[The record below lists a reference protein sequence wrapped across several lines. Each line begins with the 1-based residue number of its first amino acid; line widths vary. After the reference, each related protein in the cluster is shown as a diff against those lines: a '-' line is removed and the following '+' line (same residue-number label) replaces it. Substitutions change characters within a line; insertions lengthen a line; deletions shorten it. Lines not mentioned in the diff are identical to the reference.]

1 MNSLNLYELTVSG
14 FDDTVTYHVIDN
26 GVTGSGFNWGSEYFE
41 EKGYVISKFYSHQGF
56 YDIFKDSEDHK
67 PIIDFL
73 IGTALVDTAYVAP
86 KALDLPFTSFRS
98 AIKPS
103 FESLISTYTKSP
115 AQIKKLW
122 KEIVVNYT
130 DPKRHY
136 HTLTHLRNLMA
147 ILETHKDQLMDW
159 EIIQFAIFFHD
170 IVYDVSRNDNE
181 EQSAAW
187 AERVMQSINVEPT
200 RIERCKRHILATK
213 GHSKSDDFDTNLFTD
228 ADLSILGSEREIYYQ
243 YSSSIRQEY
252 SIFPDSV
259 YNNGRSSVLRNFL
272 EMPTIYKT
280 EPFQK
285 QCEKTARLNLA
296 NELKMLASN

>member
-1 MNSLNLYELTVSG
+1 MILFELTVSG
-14 FDDTVTYHVIDN
+14 FDDTVTYHVIDT

-41 EKGYVISKFYSHQGF
+41 EKGYAISKFYSHQGF
-56 YDIFKDSEDHK
+56 YNTFKDSEGHK

-73 IGTALVDTAYVAP
+73 IGAALVDTTFVSP
-86 KALDLPFTSFRS
+86 KTVELPFTSFRS

-103 FESLISTYTKSP
+103 FESLVSTYKKSP
-115 AQIKKLW
+115 TQIKKLW

-159 EIIQFAIFFHD
+159 EIIQFAIFYHD
-170 IVYDVSRNDNE
+170 IVYDVTQQGNE
-181 EQSAAW
+181 EQSAVW
-187 AERVMQSINVEPT
+187 AECVMQSLNVEAA

-213 GHSKSDDFDTNLFTD
+213 SHNKSDDLDTNLFTD
-228 ADLSILGSEREIYYQ
+228 ADLSILGSEPEIYSQ

-252 SIFPDSV
+252 SIFPDNV
-259 YNNGRSSVLRNFL
+259 YNEGRAKVLRKFL
-272 EMPTIYKT
+272 EMPAIFKT

-285 QCEKTARLNLA
+285 QCENTARINLT